1 MNVLFKLEHI
11 PVTFREGQN
20 FQYIIFT
27 NSPVNICAQ
36 GHPKPD
42 KLGPVY
48 FVRYTIR
55 EQENLWPPSGNGNFG
70 FQGGIFKGYC
80 EENFVNIRDRP

>member
-11 PVTFREGQN
+11 PVTFRDGQN
-20 FQYIIFT
+20 FQYTIFT
-27 NSPVNICAQ
+27 NMPVNICAQ

-55 EQENLWPPSGNGNFG
+55 EQENLWPPFRKWEFWISRGYI
-70 FQGGIFKGYC
+70 QG
-80 EENFVNIRDRP
+80 VL